1 MFFCEIIKRDKFL
14 LENGIHKKN
23 SLLIVLEGAFEF
35 SFDGEKQIA
44 RENDIVF
51 FPKNMRFTRHV
62 MDAIKCLYIQSD
74 SDFRSVE
81 CGLLK
86 TSDTL
91 RKNNTL
97 IHLTEA
103 VLYANDYLIHHY
115 IRDIIILTEHISC
128 SPDKRIIALIEYIE
142 QNYAA
147 TLSLDDL
154 SSIANMSKQ
163 GFISA
168 FKRSTGKTPIEYLNF
183 IRLQNSKE
191 FLKYTDHSI
200 GEISELCGF
209 SNVYY
214 FSNTFKKNMGI
225 SPNMFRKSIRL

>member
-1 MFFCEIIKRDKFL
+1 MFLYEIIKREKFL

-35 SFDGEKQIA
+35 SFEGKKQIA
-44 RENDIVF
+44 RKNDIVF
-51 FPKNMRFTRHV
+51 FPQNMRFTRHV
-62 MDAIKCLYIQSD
+62 IDAIKCLYIQSD
-74 SDFRSVE
+74 SGFGAIE
-81 CGLLK
+81 CGLLN

-103 VLYANDYLIHHY
+103 VLHANDYLIHHY
-115 IRDIIILTEHISC
+115 IKDIIILAGHISR
-128 SPDKRIIALIEYIE
+128 SPDKRIIALIEYIKE
-142 QNYAA
+142 NYASA
-147 TLSLDDL
+147 LSLDDL

-163 GFISA
+163 GLTSA
-168 FKRSTGKTPIEYLNF
+168 FKRSTGKTPIEYLNY

-225 SPNMFRKSIRL
+225 SPNMFRKSISL